1 MRTRGSIDRWAVRCE
16 TFRLHDPTYKE
27 LVRMTKVSFVVT
39 VFNKE
44 QYLPLV
50 IRSLDS
56 QIGDFEREYVFVDDG
71 STDRSVEVIREC
83 TQNVSFKVK
92 VVSQKNQGASV
103 AHNVGVEAATGEWIK
118 FCDGDDL
125 LAPDATQNLL
135 KACERHN
142 TEHAWGDLGDFEFGG
157 DKDPLDRP
165 TTAFPEVYQSIDDGL
180 SFFIKCCPA
189 NSTSM
194 LIRRAFYPRTGGCD
208 RALISPDQ
216 MLFLRLFRTGAGVH
230 VKGVVGLIPDVAPGR
245 LSSQKGRSRYE
256 SILALYTLM
265 VEEPRISE
273 RHRSEA
279 YRRAV
284 ARAYRFN
291 RRIYGKIFSSH
302 LWRYLESKVRVPAN
316 PESRV
321 YAALGA
327 FTEDGS
333 TERPENWKPSAIRK
347 VS

>member
-1 MRTRGSIDRWAVRCE
+1 
-16 TFRLHDPTYKE
+16 
-27 LVRMTKVSFVVT
+27 MTKVSFVVT

-44 QYLPLV
+44 EYLPLV

-71 STDRSVEVIREC
+71 STDGSVDVIKEC
-83 TQNVSFKVK
+83 TKDAGFEVK
-92 VVSQKNQGASV
+92 IVRQVNQGASV
-103 AHNVGVEAATGEWIK
+103 AHDAGVEAATGEWIK

-125 LAPDATQNLL
+125 LAPDATRNLL
-135 KACERHN
+135 NACERHG
-142 TEHAWGDLGDFEFGG
+142 TEHAWGDLEYFEFGG

-165 TTAFPEVYQSIDDGL
+165 TGELPEDYQSIDDGL
-180 SFFIKCCPA
+180 SFFIRNCPA

-194 LIRRAFYPRTGGCD
+194 LIGRAFYLRAGGCNK
-208 RALISPDQ
+208 ALVSPDQ

-230 VKGVVGLIPDVAPGR
+230 LKGAVGLLPDAAPGR

-256 SILALYTLM
+256 SVLALYTVM
-265 VEEPRISE
+265 TEAPGVSK
-273 RHRSEA
+273 RHQAEA
-279 YRRAV
+279 YRRAI
-284 ARAYRFN
+284 ARAYRFD
-291 RRIYGKIFSSH
+291 RRNHSRTVSGH